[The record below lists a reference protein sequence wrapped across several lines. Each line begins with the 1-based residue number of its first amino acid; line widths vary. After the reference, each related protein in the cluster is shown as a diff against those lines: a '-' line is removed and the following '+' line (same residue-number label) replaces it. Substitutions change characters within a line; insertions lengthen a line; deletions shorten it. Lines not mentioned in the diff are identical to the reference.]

1 MAGLANRMA
10 TLVAFTVAAISATG
24 TQTGQHTD
32 LPVEGEVWECPNA
45 DSGAAELLVV
55 QPCCRGESA
64 QPCILPLTDAVSGA
78 NNDPNSPVQSADH
91 VGSQVSAS
99 DSVLPEHAVRT
110 SLVPY
115 GEG

>member
-1 MAGLANRMA
+1 MARLANRMA
-10 TLVAFTVAAISATG
+10 TLVAFTVAAIPASG
-24 TQTGQHTD
+24 TQNGQHTD

-55 QPCCRGESA
+55 QPCRQEESA
-64 QPCILPLTDAVSGA
+64 QPRILPLTDAVSGA
-78 NNDPNSPVQSADH
+78 SDPSWPVQPVDH
-91 VGSQVSAS
+91 MCSQVSAS
-99 DSVLPEHAVRT
+99 DRVLPEHTVRT